1 MIGIAGTRADPV
13 MLHFATR
20 CVVAG
25 VPFADLDL
33 MQAVSRG
40 DWELTLPPGPG
51 DWISGAEEVRL
62 AELSGIYVRPIFLGT
77 TARERMR
84 WAGLLE
90 GLNAWLVETPAMVV
104 NRPGGFQ
111 FNSYKP
117 AHYDWLAAQGLRVPP
132 SLMSSDR
139 ERIRAFLAAG
149 RTVVKPV
156 CGVRATTR
164 ELTEDGLD
172 RLDASDVPVMVQRLV
187 VGDDVR
193 AHVVADTVVAA
204 RFSSDAIDYRKDRHA
219 DRRPVTLPDDLAV
232 LLIELTATQGLLF
245 AGWDFKVDADG
256 VYWCLECNPMP
267 GYSHYDRV
275 CDYRISEALISIL
288 QNGC

>member
-90 GLNAWLVETPAMVV
+90 GLNAWLDGNAGDGREPARRLPVQQLQAGSLRLV
-104 NRPGGFQ
+104 GGTRAEGASQPHELRPGADPGVPGRGADGRQ
-111 FNSYKP
+111 T
-117 AHYDWLAAQGLRVPP
+117 GLRRPGDDP
-132 SLMSSDR
+132 
-139 ERIRAFLAAG
+139 RADGGRTRSAG
-149 RTVVKPV
+149 R
-156 CGVRATTR
+156 
-164 ELTEDGLD
+164 
-172 RLDASDVPVMVQRLV
+172 QRRSL
-187 VGDDVR
+187 
-193 AHVVADTVVAA
+193 
-204 RFSSDAIDYRKDRHA
+204 
-219 DRRPVTLPDDLAV
+219 
-232 LLIELTATQGLLF
+232 
-245 AGWDFKVDADG
+245 
-256 VYWCLECNPMP
+256 
-267 GYSHYDRV
+267 
-275 CDYRISEALISIL
+275 
-288 QNGC
+288 